1 MAVKEDAHNA
11 DNEAQR
17 APDVSQQMLIR
28 RQKVDKLR
36 AQGIDPY
43 GVESFDRTH
52 GAAEIKDNFLEL
64 DNSEVT
70 LAGRIISIRTHGK
83 ASFAHLRDMT
93 GTIQIYVRVN
103 EVGEEA
109 YSRFL
114 DLDIGDILGLTGK
127 VFKTRRGEVTIA
139 VRDYQ
144 LLSKALRPLPEKWH
158 GLKDVELRY
167 RMRYVDLIANPEIR
181 QIFVT
186 RSKIIKGLREYLDQR
201 GFLEVETPMLSLI
214 AGGAN
219 ARPFVTYHNALD
231 TQLYL
236 RIAPE
241 LYLKRLVVGGMEK
254 VYELNRNFRNE
265 GISTKHN
272 PEYTALEV
280 YQAYADGEVMMKL
293 TEDLIAHVAQEVT
306 GATVITY
313 QGQTLDLTP
322 PWRRLTMIDA
332 IREYGGVDFTPVK
345 DAAAACQ
352 LAEGL
357 GLKFD
362 EGRAVTVGQVMAE
375 VFDAFVEPKLI
386 QPTFITEY
394 PVEISPLSKRLA
406 DKPDFTARFEPFIY
420 GREMA
425 NGFSELNDPID
436 QRERFQEQVEQ
447 REAGDEEAHMMDED
461 YIRALEYGLPPT
473 GGLGIGIDRLV
484 MLLTDS
490 YSIRDVLLF
499 PLLKPKE

>member
-1 MAVKEDAHNA
+1 VKEEGPRA
-11 DNEAQR
+11 DKEAQGGL
-17 APDVSQQMLIR
+17 DVNQQMLIR

-43 GVESFDRTH
+43 GVESFARTH
-52 GAAEIKDNFLEL
+52 EAAEVIDNFSDLEG
-64 DNSEVT
+64 SQAT
-70 LAGRIISIRTHGK
+70 LAGRIMSIRTHGK
-83 ASFAHLRDMT
+83 ATFAHLQDMS

-109 YSRFL
+109 YKRFL
-114 DLDIGDILGLTGK
+114 DLDIGDILGLTGE
-127 VFKTRRGEVTIA
+127 VFRTRRGEITIA
-139 VRDYQ
+139 VHTYK

-167 RMRYVDLIANPEIR
+167 RMRYVDLIANPQVR
-181 QIFVT
+181 QVFVT
-186 RSKIIKGLREYLDQR
+186 RSKIIRGIREYLDQR
-201 GFLEVETPMLSLI
+201 GFLEVETPMLNPI

-219 ARPFVTYHNALD
+219 ARPFITYHNALD

-241 LYLKRLVVGGMEK
+241 LYLKRLVVGGLEK

-280 YQAYADGEVMMKL
+280 YQAYADGEKMMHL
-293 TEDLIAHVAQEVT
+293 TEDLIAHVAREVT
-306 GATVITY
+306 GDTVITY
-313 QGQTLDLTP
+313 QGQSIDLTP
-322 PWRRLTMIDA
+322 PWRRLTMLDA
-332 IREYGGVDFTPVK
+332 IKEYAGVDFTPVK
-345 DAAAACQ
+345 DPAAACR
-352 LAEGL
+352 LAQGL
-357 GLKFD
+357 GLKCA
-362 EGRAVTVGQVMAE
+362 EGPAVTVGKIMNE

-394 PVEISPLSKRLA
+394 PVEISPLSKRMA

-436 QRERFQEQVEQ
+436 QKERFLEQVEH

-499 PLLKPKE
+499 PLLKPRE

>member
-1 MAVKEDAHNA
+1 MKEDAHKA

-17 APDVSQQMLIR
+17 LSDVSQQVLIR

-43 GVESFDRTH
+43 GAESFARTH
-52 GAAEIKDNFLEL
+52 EAAEIKDNFPEL
-64 DNSEVT
+64 KDCEVT
-70 LAGRIISIRTHGK
+70 LAGRIMSIRTHGK
-83 ASFAHLRDMT
+83 ASFAHLQDAS

-103 EVGEEA
+103 EVGEGA
-109 YSRFL
+109 YNRFL

-127 VFKTRRGEVTIA
+127 VFKTRRGEITVA
-139 VRDYQ
+139 AHNYE

-167 RMRYVDLIANPEIR
+167 RMRYVDLIANPEVR
-181 QIFVT
+181 QVFVT
-186 RSKIIKGLREYLDQR
+186 RSKIIKGIREYLDQR
-201 GFLEVETPMLSLI
+201 GFLEVETPMLNLI

-241 LYLKRLVVGGMEK
+241 LYLKRLVVGGLEK

-280 YQAYADGEVMMKL
+280 YQAYADGEDMMNL

-306 GATVITY
+306 GSTVITY
-313 QGQTLDLTP
+313 QGQALDLTP

-332 IREYGGVDFTPVK
+332 IREYGGVDFAPVE
-345 DAAAACQ
+345 DTATACQ

-357 GLKFD
+357 GLKCE
-362 EGRAVTVGQVMAE
+362 EGPTVTVGKVMAE

-394 PVEISPLSKRLA
+394 PVEISPLSKRMA

-447 REAGDEEAHMMDED
+447 RKAGDEEAHMMDED

-499 PLLKPKE
+499 PLLKPRE